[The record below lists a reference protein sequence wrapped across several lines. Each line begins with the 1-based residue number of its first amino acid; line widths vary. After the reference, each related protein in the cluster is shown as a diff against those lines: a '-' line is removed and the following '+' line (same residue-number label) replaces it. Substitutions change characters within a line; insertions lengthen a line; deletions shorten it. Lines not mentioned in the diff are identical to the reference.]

1 VGVLVFLVAEGML
14 FGGFIAA
21 FLVFRLGSPAW
32 PPPGEPRLPVGLT
45 ALNTVVLLLSG
56 LAMRRAIVAQDRG
69 DRAGLHRRLGQ
80 AVLGGA
86 TFLAVQGFE
95 WTRLVGFGMTASSSV
110 YGASF
115 YALIGTHAAHVTA
128 ALVWL
133 AVLFAEV
140 RRGRTERPGAGKLG
154 AAALYWGFVVLLWPL
169 LWGLVYLW

>member
-14 FGGFIAA
+14 FGGFVAA

-45 ALNTVVLLLSG
+45 ALNTAVLLLSG
-56 LAMRRAIVAQDRG
+56 LAARWAIAAHERG
-69 DRAGLHRRLGQ
+69 DRAGLRRWLGR

-86 TFLAVQGFE
+86 TFLGIQGFE
-95 WTRLVGFGMTASSSV
+95 WARLVRFGVTASSSV

-115 YALIGTHAAHVTA
+115 YALIGAHAAHVAA

-133 AVLFAEV
+133 AVLLGQV
-140 RRGRTERPGAGKLG
+140 RLGRTDRPGAGALG